1 MNEKRAGPPRVATI
15 ADVAREA
22 GVSVRTVSRVLNKS
36 PKVGGATREA
46 IERTIAELGF
56 RPSLRARGLA
66 VRRSFLLGVVQGDQ
80 NAHVIGRMQTGI
92 VEICS
97 EAGYELLV
105 HPVSALDVRLAE
117 DLENFVRRTH
127 VDGLVLLSPV
137 SEVPNV
143 PRLLARLGVPAVG
156 IAAVR
161 VPGYPAMLVTGERA
175 AASVMT
181 EHLIGLGHRRI
192 AMITGPLHFHS
203 ASEREQGY
211 RTALE
216 RAGIVLH
223 PSYVR
228 EGDYGYASGLA
239 AAAELLAL
247 PEPPTAIFA
256 CNDIMAAAVIKA
268 ARAAGV
274 GVPED
279 LSVAGFDDSDIASM
293 LSPGIT
299 TIRRPLGEIAREAT
313 RRVIELIETEA
324 QRLPDHAVE
333 LDLVIRESTA
343 APRS

>member
-268 ARAAGV
+268 ARGAGV
-274 GVPED
+274 GVPEN